1 MVSARPATPGDVD
14 RLVEI
19 HFRAFPDPRGEEA
32 RRRRFL
38 ANPLGALSD
47 AWVLED
53 GGVVV
58 AHAFALPLRVGFGG
72 RAVAATGIA
81 SLGVAPEARGR
92 GLATALVERL
102 HRVAAD
108 RGDAISLLYPFRD
121 GFYARLGYGKV
132 RPYRRLR
139 VAPSSVPPAWRGG
152 DAVRA
157 ATAGDRRAIEDA
169 YARSVDRRAGAIVRP
184 RAAWAERFADP
195 TLAFLVAT
203 RGEDVVGYLSFE
215 LVQSE
220 PHADVTARVDDLVAD
235 DPRAHRALWGRLGA
249 LRDQVKVVEIDVAE
263 DDELP
268 FVLVDPDRHTAGGDV
283 VEHAIGVVAAGPMV
297 RLVDA
302 ARALTARGY
311 GASGAV
317 GIDVPGADP
326 VTLVVD
332 GGAARVEAGASQDAV
347 VLADAATLA
356 SIAYGGLSATSAERL
371 GLVRATSPRALEIAD
386 RVFALPPYLS
396 RDPF

>member
-58 AHAFALPLRVGFGG
+58 AHAFALPLRIGFGG

-81 SLGVAPEARGR
+81 SVGVAPEARGR

-108 RGDAISLLYPFRD
+108 RGDAICLLYPFRD
-121 GFYARLGYGKV
+121 GFYSRLGYGKV

-139 VAPSSVPPAWRGG
+139 VAPSAVPAAWRGG

-157 ATAGDRRAIEDA
+157 ATAGDRLAIEAA
-169 YARSVDRRAGAIVRP
+169 YGRSVERRTGAIVRP
-184 RAAWAERFADP
+184 REAWAERFVDP
-195 TLAFLVAT
+195 TLAFVVAT
-203 RGEDVVGYLSFE
+203 RGESVVGYLSFE
-215 LVQSE
+215 LAQSE

-235 DPRAHRALWGRLGA
+235 DSGAMRALWGRLGA
-249 LRDQVKVVEIDVAE
+249 LRDQVKVVEIDVA
-263 DDELP
+263 DDDTLP

-283 VEHAIGVVAAGPMV
+283 VEHPLGVVAAGPMV

-302 ARALTARGY
+302 ARALSARGY
-311 GASGAV
+311 TADGAV
-317 GIDVPGADP
+317 GLKLPGADP
-326 VTLVVD
+326 VTLVVAD
-332 GGAARVEAGASQDAV
+332 GAARVEPRAADDAV
-347 VLADAATLA
+347 TFDDAATLA
-356 SIAYGGLSATSAERL
+356 SVAYGGLAATAAERL
-371 GLVRATSPRALEIAD
+371 GLVRATTTRALEAAD
-386 RVFALPPYLS
+386 RIFALPPYLS